1 MEPTPSRH
9 DIESARLRMME
20 SRKELDDHEKV
31 KGYAASAEHQ
41 RLHEDFKKA
50 ARKYLQLTKALR

>member
-1 MEPTPSRH
+1 MQPTPSRR

-31 KGYAASAEHQ
+31 NGHAASSEHQ
-41 RLHEDFKKA
+41 KLYQKFK
-50 ARKYLQLTKALR
+50 RTTRIYLQLTKTQR